1 MPPINQDGDAQR
13 QQFEQTDPPSCT
25 KKLHTADNESDRN
38 MSIFLK
44 ATFLESTLK
53 EYQDKKIKYILKQA
67 SLAKCILGQAEM
79 RA

>member
-1 MPPINQDGDAQR
+1 
-13 QQFEQTDPPSCT
+13 
-25 KKLHTADNESDRN
+25 